1 MGRQTQSDFGR
12 HAQIATGFF
21 RGNQDDA
28 VTVEHRK
35 LGGFTDRV
43 AQPDEFILGSKAQ
56 IEVAPDLMGQF
67 KQANAQLVGL

>member
-35 LGGFTDRV
+35 LGGFTDHG
-43 AQPDEFILGSKAQ
+43 AQPDEFILGNKAH
-56 IEVAPDLMGQF
+56 IEVAPAHQHRRL
-67 KQANAQLVGL
+67 